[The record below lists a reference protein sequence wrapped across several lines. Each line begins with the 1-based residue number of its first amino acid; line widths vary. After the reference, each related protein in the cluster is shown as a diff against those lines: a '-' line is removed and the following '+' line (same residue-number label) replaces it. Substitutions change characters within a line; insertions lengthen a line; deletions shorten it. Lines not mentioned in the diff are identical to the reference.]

1 MRYLFL
7 ICGDQDTLDRAPD
20 LMAEQDPPA
29 WMEEMQARGIRQLGA
44 RLRPAAEAITQRTR
58 DGELLLADGP
68 FAETAE
74 VVGGFDVMEC
84 ADLDEAIEVAAKHP
98 FAALGSIEIR
108 PLWDE

>member
-7 ICGDQDTLDRAPD
+7 ICGDQDTLDRGPD
-20 LMAEQDPPA
+20 PVPGQDPLA
-29 WMEEMQARGIRQLGA
+29 WVEEMDARGVRQLGG
-44 RLRPAAEAITQRTR
+44 RLRPTAEAITQRPR

-84 ADLDEAIEVAAKHP
+84 ADLDEAIEVAARHP
-98 FAALGSIEIR
+98 FATLGSIEIR
-108 PLWDE
+108 PLWD

>member
-7 ICGDQDTLDRAPD
+7 ICADDKAASQVGTPSHERSPQAWLDEVQRRGLRTL
-20 LMAEQDPPA
+20 
-29 WMEEMQARGIRQLGA
+29 GG
-44 RLRPAAEAITQRTR
+44 RLRPAAEAKTQRLR
-58 DGELLLADGP
+58 DGQVLVSDGP

-74 VVGGFDVMEC
+74 QIGGFDVMEC

-98 FAALGSIEIR
+98 FAAIGSIEIR

>member
-7 ICGDQDTLDRAPD
+7 ICGDQDTLDRAPE
-20 LMAEQDPPA
+20 LMADENPMA
-29 WMEEMQARGIRQLGA
+29 WMEQMQARGIRQLGH
-44 RLRPAAEAITQRTR
+44 RLRPAAEATTRRVR
-58 DGELLLADGP
+58 DGDVLLADGP

-74 VVGGFDVMEC
+74 VVGGFDLMEC

-108 PLWDE
+108 PLWD